1 MSSVQRVE
9 EDKFIEFTYFIDDG
23 SGNTLERSYTP
34 MSCVFLKHN
43 RLYESIEKLM
53 EGCVVGDEVSAL
65 IDPEEGGW
73 GIPDPSF
80 VVRQKLSEVPEK
92 YHKVGTEV
100 EFRNEQG
107 MTKNFTVTSIDGDT
121 ITLDG
126 NHPFAGKTMKFHVK
140 IMLIRDAT
148 EQEISEGIA
157 PEDADNASDSSTVH

>member
-9 EDKFIEFTYFIDDG
+9 KDKFVEFTYFIDDG

-34 MSCVFLKHN
+34 MSCIFLKHN

-80 VVRQKLSEVPEK
+80 IITQKLSDAPEK
-92 YHKVGTEV
+92 YHKVGAEV
-100 EFRNEQG
+100 AFRNEQG
-107 MTKNFTVTSIDGDT
+107 ATKNFTVIRIDGDT
-121 ITLDG
+121 LTLDG

-140 IMLIRDAT
+140 IMFIRDAT
-148 EQEISEGIA
+148 EQEISDGIA
-157 PEDADNASDSSTVH
+157 SETDGTSNSSTVH